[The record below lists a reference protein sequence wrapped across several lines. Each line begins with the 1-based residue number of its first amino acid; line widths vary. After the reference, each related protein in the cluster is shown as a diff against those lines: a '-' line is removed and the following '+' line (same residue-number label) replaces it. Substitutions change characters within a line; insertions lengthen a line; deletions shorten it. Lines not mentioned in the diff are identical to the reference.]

1 MWLLTGGHVPGQNC
15 TITLKRTIS
24 ELGNLNARKF
34 AIRDLELGLALL
46 KAGKVKWSGGQPL
59 SFSRRIDSL
68 PSSLVATRCPA
79 IMSNGPKTYTQRNY
93 KPVTKTSV
101 TPITKSQCQAILLKK
116 VNCNFTIQ
124 ILQIYCNN
132 K

>member
-1 MWLLTGGHVPGQNC
+1 MYRKASLLQISKTLKITFDLRQMLVQVKSMRLLTGGQVPGQNC
-15 TITLKRTIS
+15 TITLKRTIN

-46 KAGKVKWSGGQPL
+46 KAGKVKRSGGQPL

-79 IMSNGPKTYTQRNY
+79 MMSNGPKTY
-93 KPVTKTSV
+93 K
-101 TPITKSQCQAILLKK
+101 
-116 VNCNFTIQ
+116 
-124 ILQIYCNN
+124 
-132 K
+132 